1 MLEALAAIPPLQS
14 AIRIDGEDSGC
25 VRIMLDLY
33 FDDPAKIVDLT
44 ALRGSE
50 LVISLRKTT

>member
-25 VRIMLDLY
+25 VRLQLDIYL
-33 FDDPAKIVDLT
+33 DDPTKIVDLT

-50 LVISLRKTT
+50 LQITLRKTT